1 MSKKL
6 VYFVLLISVV
16 FFWGLTF
23 PLMKLTLY
31 YISPTL
37 LLSTRFLLSA
47 ALMIPLIFKNKK
59 LFEKNNVVIGITG
72 GILLFLAYYFQTV
85 GLKYTT
91 ASQSGLITGLYILL
105 LPLISLL
112 YVKLKINKIDVFAVL
127 LGFAGLILMS
137 SFKISSQ
144 YAFGDILTFICAIL
158 YAFQTVYVYKYTKSL
173 DSMVFTFY
181 QLLLVGVL
189 SSLFLPFH
197 VNFSGLHVPV
207 VIFTIVFTAVFAG
220 LYAYLINTRA
230 LLYIE
235 PTAAG
240 VIYVGEPVFAVITSI
255 FIINEI
261 PTIYTVIGGV
271 IIVMA
276 MFIETFHKYIEG
288 KSSFKVN

>member
-1 MSKKL
+1 M
-6 VYFVLLISVV
+6 LLISVV
-16 FFWGLTF
+16 FLWGLSF

-31 YISPTL
+31 YISPVL

-47 ALMIPLIFKNKK
+47 ALMVPLVFKNKK
-59 LFEKNNVVIGITG
+59 LFEKNNIVIGIIG

-91 ASQSGLITGLYILL
+91 PSQSGLITGTYIIL

-127 LGFAGLILMS
+127 LGFAGLFLMS
-137 SFKISSQ
+137 SFRISTH
-144 YAFGDILTFICAIL
+144 YAFGDILTFICAIF
-158 YAFQTVYVYKYTKSL
+158 YAFQTVYVYKYTKFL
-173 DSMVFTFY
+173 DSLVFTFY
-181 QLLLVGVL
+181 QLLIVGVL

-197 VNFSGLHVPV
+197 VSFSGLHVPI
-207 VIFTIVFTAVFAG
+207 VIFTVIFTAVFAG
-220 LYAYLINTRA
+220 LYSYLINTRA

-240 VIYVGEPVFAVITSI
+240 VVYVGEPVFAVITSI

-261 PTIYTVIGGV
+261 PTIYTVIGGI
-271 IIVMA
+271 IIVIA
-276 MFIETFHKYIEG
+276 MFIETFHKYVESKG
-288 KSSFKVN
+288 SFKAD

>member
-6 VYFVLLISVV
+6 VYFMLLISVV
-16 FFWGLTF
+16 FLWGLSF

-31 YISPTL
+31 YISPVL

-47 ALMIPLIFKNKK
+47 ALMVPLVFKNKK
-59 LFEKNNVVIGITG
+59 LFEKNNIVIGVIG

-91 ASQSGLITGLYILL
+91 PSQSGLITGTYIIL

-127 LGFAGLILMS
+127 LGFAGLFLMS
-137 SFKISSQ
+137 SFKISPQ
-144 YAFGDILTFICAIL
+144 YAFGDILTFICAIF
-158 YAFQTVYVYKYTKSL
+158 YAFQTVYVYKYTKFL
-173 DSMVFTFY
+173 DSLVFTFY
-181 QLLLVGVL
+181 QLLIVGVL

-197 VNFSGLHVPV
+197 VSFSGLHVPI
-207 VIFTIVFTAVFAG
+207 VIFTVVFTAVFAG
-220 LYAYLINTRA
+220 LYSYLINTRA
-230 LLYIE
+230 LMYIE

-240 VIYVGEPVFAVITSI
+240 VVYVGEPVFAVITSI

-261 PTIYTVIGGV
+261 PTVYTVIGGI
-271 IIVMA
+271 IIVIA
-276 MFIETFHKYIEG
+276 MFIETFHKYVESKG
-288 KSSFKVN
+288 SFKVD